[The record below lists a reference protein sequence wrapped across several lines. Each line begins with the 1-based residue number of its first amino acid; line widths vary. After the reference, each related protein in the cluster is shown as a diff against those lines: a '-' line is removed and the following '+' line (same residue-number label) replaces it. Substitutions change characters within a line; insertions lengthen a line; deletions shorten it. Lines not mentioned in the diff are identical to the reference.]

1 MSESMKIIA
10 KKRNEK
16 KAKKRAKKVIDIT
29 NKQQDKILDQVV
41 NPLLDDGIAKIIAET
56 YKEYVEEFNGD
67 EVKAVHKIFKVGT
80 ALLNTD
86 NFKDDKK

>member
-16 KAKKRAKKVIDIT
+16 KANKRAKKIIDIT
-29 NKQQDKILDQVV
+29 NKQQDKLLDQVV

-67 EVKAVHKIFKVGT
+67 EVKAVHKIFEVGT

>member
-16 KAKKRAKKVIDIT
+16 KANKRAKKIIDIT
-29 NKQQDKILDQVV
+29 NKQQDKLLDQVV

-56 YKEYVEEFNGD
+56 YKEYVKEFNGD
-67 EVKAVHKIFKVGT
+67 EVKAVHKIFEVGT

>member
-1 MSESMKIIA
+1 MSDSIKHIA

-16 KAKKRAKKVIDIT
+16 KAVKRAKKVIDIT

-56 YKEYVEEFNGD
+56 YKEYVKEFNGD
-67 EVKAVHKIFKVGT
+67 EVKAVHKIFEVGT